1 MKTQSQL
8 LDVDE
13 LLTLVLLQVLL
24 DPLGQLALLH
34 HNSRPLQLLTTFG
47 LVLPT
52 SLSLDTGGALV
63 ETLHQSIT
71 CQVITS
77 KTRTS
82 TWHHHKQQPI
92 KGQPPALTSSAMTP
106 LWWGEDYPQTRD
118 FNQKLAADNAGQS

>member
-1 MKTQSQL
+1 MYNFIKSYIKLRAEKKYLSLEDSLFPPSIVWIGGMKTQSQL

-63 ETLHQSIT
+63 ETLHHSIT
-71 CQVITS
+71 CQVIV
-77 KTRTS
+77 K
-82 TWHHHKQQPI
+82 
-92 KGQPPALTSSAMTP
+92 
-106 LWWGEDYPQTRD
+106 
-118 FNQKLAADNAGQS
+118 

>member
-34 HNSRPLQLLTTFG
+34 HNSRPLQLLTTFR

-63 ETLHQSIT
+63 ETLHHSII
-71 CQVITS
+71 CQVIV
-77 KTRTS
+77 K
-82 TWHHHKQQPI
+82 
-92 KGQPPALTSSAMTP
+92 
-106 LWWGEDYPQTRD
+106 
-118 FNQKLAADNAGQS
+118 